1 MGSGIGRD
9 PSRSGFAG
17 TLKPLSLAALCA
29 HPARLAARRG
39 RLPCDTGRVIK
50 VDLHIHTADDPFDRI
65 PHTASDVIDR
75 AASLGFGALA
85 ITLHDRQ
92 FDSVSVAEYA
102 RARGITLIPGVERT
116 IQGRHLLLINFPA
129 HADRVASF
137 DDVEALKMRHPT
149 GLVIVP
155 HAFYPLGNA
164 MRGWL
169 DGIAHLVDAVEYN
182 GFYTTMVN
190 FNRAAV
196 TWAATHQKPVVG
208 GSDTHR
214 LVGFGRTC
222 SLVDADAN
230 TADAICAAIRA
241 GKVEVST
248 APLST
253 VTLAIYVARMA
264 LGGRRSAAASPSLVT
279 DPS

>member
-1 MGSGIGRD
+1 M
-9 PSRSGFAG
+9 
-17 TLKPLSLAALCA
+17 
-29 HPARLAARRG
+29 HRR
-39 RLPCDTGRVIK
+39 PPWDTERVIK

-65 PHTASDVIDR
+65 PHTVFEVIDR
-75 AASLGFGALA
+75 AAANGFGALA

-92 FDSVSVAEYA
+92 FDPAGIAEYA
-102 RARGITLIPGVERT
+102 NARGITLIPGVERT

-129 HADRVASF
+129 RADRTGSF
-137 DDVEALKMRHPT
+137 DDIAVLKAQHPT

-155 HAFYPLGNA
+155 HPFYPVGNA
-164 MRGWL
+164 MRDWL

-196 TWAATHQKPVVG
+196 AWAARQRKPVVG

-222 SLVDADAN
+222 SLVDSDVN
-230 TADAICAAIRA
+230 SPDAICAAIKA
-241 GKVEVST
+241 GKVQLST
-248 APLST
+248 EPLSPA
-253 VTLAIYVARMA
+253 TLAIYVARMV
-264 LGGRRSAAASPSLVT
+264 LGGRRAAAAAPSLVA